1 MSASAHGVAGRT
13 PTVSVIMVCYDGA
26 ALLSQTLA
34 ILTAQTLQDW
44 ELVFWDNGSTD
55 GSADIAR
62 GLGARVR
69 IFGGPERLTLG
80 AARGEAVALAR
91 ADLFAFLRS

>member
-1 MSASAHGVAGRT
+1 
-13 PTVSVIMVCYDGA
+13 
-26 ALLSQTLA
+26 
-34 ILTAQTLQDW
+34 
-44 ELVFWDNGSTD
+44 VFWDNGSTD